1 MFGSIFF
8 NLYYVAIK
16 QFINSIKIFV
26 IKTIHEMSLQLPHNG
41 LEQDTF
47 KYVWS
52 QTCSFKFWIIH
63 IFENFIS
70 SIEIF
75 FTHFG
80 TQFDNLN

>member
-16 QFINSIKIFV
+16 QFINSTKIFV
-26 IKTIHEMSLQLPHNG
+26 TKTIHEMSLQLPHNG

-52 QTCSFKFWIIH
+52 
-63 IFENFIS
+63 
-70 SIEIF
+70 
-75 FTHFG
+75 
-80 TQFDNLN
+80 